1 MKSYVSDSYNESKEG
16 EWMVRKIVA
25 KLREKLKDASEIG
38 YHITVVCLSA
48 AIALSLPSAAK
59 AFLIYWAMVEQEKA
73 WVVALEISVAAFLIV
88 AMTYIRRSRRD
99 RQLAKMATEAGF
111 VSFFPRRARLAED
124 GIRKLRETQGRG
136 RTVMVIGSS
145 GYDTLRDQVGD
156 LSTVLDK
163 CLGANIML
171 VNPFSQGASARIRA
185 IADPMMSLEKYR
197 QGVRQSIE
205 LLKRLQAVGK
215 SVKLKLYADPPL
227 LKLVILGDYLWLQHY
242 HTDLD
247 IQEMPEYVLR
257 HNPNDHGLYTLCY
270 QYFMQRWERT
280 DIPEYDLETDELVYR
295 DKNGTEVRRERF
307 WPEDAHKNVEWVQGL
322 SVLPSVPNRTMAHFP
337 CEPALCQTATEVSK
351 SQF

>member
-1 MKSYVSDSYNESKEG
+1 
-16 EWMVRKIVA
+16 MVKKIVA
-25 KLREKLKDASEIG
+25 NTREKLKDASEIG
-38 YHITVVCLSA
+38 YHIVVVCLSA
-48 AIALSLPSAAK
+48 GIALSLPAAAK
-59 AFLIYWAMVEQEKA
+59 AFLTYWARVEQEKA
-73 WVVALEISVAAFLIV
+73 WLVALELGVAAFLIV
-88 AMTYIRRSRRD
+88 TLTYFRRSRHD
-99 RQLAKMATEAGF
+99 RTLAQMATEAGF
-111 VSFFPRRARLAED
+111 VSFFPKRAHLAED

-185 IADPMMSLEKYR
+185 IADPMMSIEKYR
-197 QGVRQSIE
+197 EGVRQSIE

-215 SVKLKLYADPPL
+215 SVKLKLYSDPPL
-227 LKLVILGDYLWLQHY
+227 MKLVILGDYLWLQHY

-270 QYFMQRWERT
+270 QYFVQRWERT

-295 DKNGTEVRRERF
+295 DKNGSELRREGF
-307 WPEDAHKNVEWVQGL
+307 WPEDAPKIVEPVREP
-322 SVLPSVPNRTMAHFP
+322 SVLISVPYTTMTQSSCEPVMCRTM
-337 CEPALCQTATEVSK
+337 E
-351 SQF
+351 

>member
-1 MKSYVSDSYNESKEG
+1 
-16 EWMVRKIVA
+16 MVKKIVD
-25 KLREKLKDASEIG
+25 KIHERLKAASEIG
-38 YHITVVCLSA
+38 YHIAVVCLSA
-48 AIALSLPSAAK
+48 GIALSLPSAAK
-59 AFLIYWAMVEQEKA
+59 AFLVYWAKVENEKA
-73 WVVALEISVAAFLIV
+73 WIVVFEIGVAALLIILL
-88 AMTYIRRSRRD
+88 TYFRRSRQD
-99 RQLAKMATEAGF
+99 RKLAQMATEAGF
-111 VSFFPRRARLAED
+111 VSFFPKRARLAED

-163 CLGANIML
+163 CVGAHIML

-185 IADPMMSLEKYR
+185 IADPMMSIEKYR
-197 QGVRQSIE
+197 EGVRQSIE

-215 SVKLKLYADPPL
+215 SVKLKLYSDPPL

-270 QYFMQRWERT
+270 QYFVQRWERT
-280 DIPEYDLETDELVYR
+280 DIPEYDLDTDELVYR
-295 DKNGTEVRRERF
+295 DRNGSEVRRERF
-307 WPEDAHKNVEWVQGL
+307 WPEEIPQGVVPVREI
-322 SVLPSVPNRTMAHFP
+322 SVLTSTPHTILAQPAREH
-337 CEPALCQTATEVSK
+337 ALCRTANEVTRPH
-351 SQF
+351 F